1 VKKVAGMTTDALV
14 ELFAEIG
21 IAESEAIDFFETA
34 RFNRL
39 FDKEMA
45 VVNELR
51 SRPGDQRRSLF
62 GLYGHS
68 NMQVRLNAAQST
80 YALNPVAARA
90 VLEEIAASRRMPQAA
105 NARLSLDRIAE
116 GTSALLDDPWIPAT
130 RKERLELHRTRMAEA
145 ARSDQKQMSR

>member
-1 VKKVAGMTTDALV
+1 VKKVAGMTADALV

-21 IAESEAIDFFETA
+21 TAQAEAIDFFETA

-39 FDKEMA
+39 YNRKIA

-51 SRPGDQRRSLF
+51 SRPGDQRERLF
-62 GLYGHS
+62 ALYDHP
-68 NMQVRLNAAQST
+68 NRQVRLNAAQST

-116 GTSALLDDPWIPAT
+116 GTSALVDDPWIPAT
-130 RKERLELHRTRMAEA
+130 RKERLELHRARMAETA
-145 ARSDQKQMSR
+145 QSDPTQMSR

>member
-1 VKKVAGMTTDALV
+1 MTSDALV
-14 ELFAEIG
+14 EIFAEIG
-21 IAESEAIDFFETA
+21 TAQADAIDFFETA

-39 FDKEMA
+39 YNRKIA

-105 NARLSLDRIAE
+105 DARLSLDRIAE

-130 RKERLELHRTRMAEA
+130 RKERMELHRARMAETA
-145 ARSDQKQMSR
+145 QSDPTQMSR